1 MVFVAVHSNPVFAVL
16 NRSQQLHGHSGAV
29 WSVAWQPLSSSSSSS
44 APTLAS
50 CGSDKSVQLWR
61 GAAASS
67 SLGALC
73 ALDDVRSRTVRR
85 VAWAP
90 DGARLAAASFDGTVT
105 VWQQQ
110 RQTHAGDMVDDDVDV
125 DNYDGGDGATATA
138 WRCVAT
144 LEGHENE
151 VKCVAFDASGALL
164 ATCGRDKTVWIW
176 EFDEAT
182 REFECVSVCHGHSQD
197 VKCVVWHP
205 RDELL
210 VSTAYDDTLRVW
222 KADDDDWTCTATL
235 TGHTGTVWAA
245 AFSRDGA
252 LLLSCSDDRSLRL
265 WRYAAATAT
274 FACIQTIAAV
284 STRPLFSV
292 AWSAA
297 SDLVAVGAGD
307 NAIYVFGRASAG
319 ADELTLLGAQKQA
332 HESDVNAVAWSG
344 DGALLA
350 SAGDD
355 SVINLW
361 HVALK
366 N

>member
-1 MVFVAVHSNPVFAVL
+1 MLS
-16 NRSQQLHGHSGAV
+16 RSQQLHGHSGAV
-29 WSVAWQPLSSSSSSS
+29 WSVAWQPSSSSSSSSS

-61 GAAASS
+61 GTSASS

-73 ALDDVRSRTVRR
+73 ALDDVHSRTVRR

-105 VWQQQ
+105 VWQQPQQQQ
-110 RQTHAGDMVDDDVDV
+110 RHAGDDDGDDDGD
-125 DNYDGGDGATATA
+125 DGGVGSDGPAPASA

-235 TGHTGTVWAA
+235 AGHTGTVWAA

-355 SVINLW
+355 AVINVW
-361 HVALK
+361 RVAVK